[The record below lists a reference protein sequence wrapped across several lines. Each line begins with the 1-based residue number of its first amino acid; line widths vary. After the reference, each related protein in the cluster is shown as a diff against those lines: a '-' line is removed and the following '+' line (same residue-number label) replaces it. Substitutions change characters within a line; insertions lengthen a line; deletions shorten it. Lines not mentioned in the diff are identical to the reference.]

1 MINREIPFRP
11 RLEGEFRVR
20 FYNAASEITEKTPTL
35 TIARI
40 AEREIEWVE
49 KDCQYNIEQRKKY
62 RAVWFLFRDLI
73 RASWKACYRN
83 GVIYMSLPTLN
94 GTDMHDTTSPEVK
107 ALLRSWM
114 SESRHERLVGYT
126 DFINRMEN
134 PGTNKQ
140 SIAAL
145 IADGDELEKRIK
157 RVHTGEIA
165 IEAAVQPY
173 LQLVRENDRDV
184 FTGLKTS
191 EIWRY
196 FRLTWS
202 TPVETTPGRTMQ
214 YLIRDAAHPMHAVMG
229 IASLENCAVQITC
242 RDDYIGWNQKAFIE
256 RIVTVDNDRAK
267 EEFKQL
273 LVYLEDGI
281 DGIDYSEL
289 CTAMVVKN
297 PTDTDIQLLLD
308 EASNAEQNRQQLLR
322 NEVEGDV
329 DDIEKSEL
337 GSISIDA
344 ERALYRRKRAEQLA
358 RLLSAKK
365 AIRDL
370 INAENFNEI
379 WIDFCK
385 SETGNSAIR
394 GALVAQKT
402 KHIGSSMME
411 LNVCGAIPPY
421 NEILGGKLVALLAT
435 SPQVIH
441 DYKERYADKA
451 SEIASRLKG
460 MPVCRP
466 ADLVYVGTTSLYYV
480 GSSQYNRLKMPGSI
494 FNTDFDIV
502 WKKLGMTIGF
512 GTMHISKA
520 TTMSLTEAT
529 SDGFNRINHVF
540 GEGAS
545 PKMRLLTMSIREL
558 LESTNEDSKDFSKH
572 AMSRIVY
579 GACLAENTF
588 DYLLGK
594 ESKPKYY
601 TDMADY
607 VSGTQKIIDF
617 WRNRWLKSRLNYEPI
632 YRRIRDFDKQ
642 GFLVSNQ
649 IDEDEE
655 WSFSKL
661 EEVPHMPTNDET
673 KTGLQFVRDFYRG
686 SSAYADH
693 IASELLS
700 AIHLETKLDTA
711 IIESALSGKD
721 IVLTGNPG
729 DGKTHVIRMLKN
741 KLEGSGKPIRIELDA
756 STLSD
761 EDIYLKWKS
770 ARENNMPFVIAINAA
785 VLYSVYQ
792 KYSEFQP
799 IRDAYFQMSHAVV
812 FHDEVTENG
821 NVVVFDLSKREVL
834 TADILKKAI
843 EKLTDS
849 THYTECAGCPLN
861 ENCDVHNNCTLLNS
875 ALFQERL
882 FVILQR
888 VSMKGYHATVREL
901 QSLIA
906 YLIFGNR
913 SCKEIGRTTGSNQ
926 YNLVNLVFSG
936 KGALFDAIRS
946 AIDPV
951 TISHPI
957 WDERILLNDIPNDS
971 WVDGYEIPAE
981 AILKY
986 QIVSECFRNVHDS
999 EWQKRWCGI
1008 LKKAFGNGASG
1019 NINIQVSGLLMH
1031 IKLSEVS
1038 GGKVIQC
1045 AYADGDEGPIEY
1057 RGCPIEYRLLTAKE
1071 IQQEVLGEDT
1081 ILKEPLTA
1089 DYDSDETP
1097 ESNEEGTVVYEFGN
1111 PSYSAEMREQTKSD
1125 AEQGTAIVENGT
1137 TRIEPI
1143 EVESQGKTGCKTTG
1157 VSSEEIEQL
1166 VKDFKRSCGDYHV
1179 ALRECEAKS
1188 AVVGPS
1194 VIRIKFKLGRG
1205 QALQGLASHLEDI
1218 GREMKRTGVIIQQ
1231 VPNSD
1236 ELLLDVPRLQR
1247 EKVLFKDVISSIPK
1261 VTSPEQ
1267 LLFPL
1272 GRTPNG
1278 KDLIEDL
1285 SQMPHM
1291 LVGGSTGSG
1300 KSVFLFSMLAAL
1312 LMTHPEKED
1321 MQLILSSSKL
1331 EDFIHFEGLPHLYS
1345 GRIISDATEATK
1357 VIKEVIFEESERR
1370 GRLLAEARVA
1380 NIVEYNK
1387 KVAEKLAPIVVVI
1400 DEFADLADQLET
1412 TKEKNAFYKPVQRI
1426 AQAGR
1431 SRGIHLVICTQRP
1444 EAKLVPS
1451 TTKAQLNGRVALR
1464 VNDGISSRMI
1474 IEEPDAQ
1481 YLQKHGD
1488 MIYRNGDIIE
1498 RAQGYLIEIEE
1509 LDKIVDD
1516 VIHGRI

>member
-11 RLEGEFRVR
+11 RLEGEFRIR

-35 TIARI
+35 TIAKI

-94 GTDMHDTTSPEVK
+94 GIDMNDTASPEVK

-134 PGTNKQ
+134 PGANKK
-140 SIAAL
+140 SIATL

-157 RVHTGEIA
+157 RVHAGEIT
-165 IEAAVQPY
+165 IETAVQPY

-256 RIVTVDNDRAK
+256 RIVAVDNERAK

-308 EASNAEQNRQQLLR
+308 EASNAEQNRQQFLR

-329 DDIEKSEL
+329 DDVEKSEL

-394 GALVAQKT
+394 SALVAQKT

-494 FNTDFDIV
+494 FNADFDIV

-649 IDEDEE
+649 IDENEE

-729 DGKTHVIRMLKN
+729 DGKTHVIRMLKS

-792 KYSEFQP
+792 KYSE
-799 IRDAYFQMSHAVV
+799 
-812 FHDEVTENG
+812 
-821 NVVVFDLSKREVL
+821 
-834 TADILKKAI
+834 
-843 EKLTDS
+843 
-849 THYTECAGCPLN
+849 
-861 ENCDVHNNCTLLNS
+861 
-875 ALFQERL
+875 
-882 FVILQR
+882 
-888 VSMKGYHATVREL
+888 
-901 QSLIA
+901 
-906 YLIFGNR
+906 
-913 SCKEIGRTTGSNQ
+913 
-926 YNLVNLVFSG
+926 
-936 KGALFDAIRS
+936 
-946 AIDPV
+946 
-951 TISHPI
+951 
-957 WDERILLNDIPNDS
+957 
-971 WVDGYEIPAE
+971 
-981 AILKY
+981 
-986 QIVSECFRNVHDS
+986 
-999 EWQKRWCGI
+999 
-1008 LKKAFGNGASG
+1008 
-1019 NINIQVSGLLMH
+1019 
-1031 IKLSEVS
+1031 
-1038 GGKVIQC
+1038 
-1045 AYADGDEGPIEY
+1045 
-1057 RGCPIEYRLLTAKE
+1057 
-1071 IQQEVLGEDT
+1071 
-1081 ILKEPLTA
+1081 
-1089 DYDSDETP
+1089 
-1097 ESNEEGTVVYEFGN
+1097 
-1111 PSYSAEMREQTKSD
+1111 
-1125 AEQGTAIVENGT
+1125 
-1137 TRIEPI
+1137 
-1143 EVESQGKTGCKTTG
+1143 
-1157 VSSEEIEQL
+1157 
-1166 VKDFKRSCGDYHV
+1166 
-1179 ALRECEAKS
+1179 
-1188 AVVGPS
+1188 
-1194 VIRIKFKLGRG
+1194 
-1205 QALQGLASHLEDI
+1205 
-1218 GREMKRTGVIIQQ
+1218 
-1231 VPNSD
+1231 
-1236 ELLLDVPRLQR
+1236 
-1247 EKVLFKDVISSIPK
+1247 
-1261 VTSPEQ
+1261 
-1267 LLFPL
+1267 
-1272 GRTPNG
+1272 
-1278 KDLIEDL
+1278 
-1285 SQMPHM
+1285 
-1291 LVGGSTGSG
+1291 
-1300 KSVFLFSMLAAL
+1300 
-1312 LMTHPEKED
+1312 
-1321 MQLILSSSKL
+1321 
-1331 EDFIHFEGLPHLYS
+1331 
-1345 GRIISDATEATK
+1345 
-1357 VIKEVIFEESERR
+1357 
-1370 GRLLAEARVA
+1370 
-1380 NIVEYNK
+1380 
-1387 KVAEKLAPIVVVI
+1387 
-1400 DEFADLADQLET
+1400 
-1412 TKEKNAFYKPVQRI
+1412 
-1426 AQAGR
+1426 
-1431 SRGIHLVICTQRP
+1431 
-1444 EAKLVPS
+1444 
-1451 TTKAQLNGRVALR
+1451 
-1464 VNDGISSRMI
+1464 
-1474 IEEPDAQ
+1474 
-1481 YLQKHGD
+1481 
-1488 MIYRNGDIIE
+1488 
-1498 RAQGYLIEIEE
+1498 
-1509 LDKIVDD
+1509 
-1516 VIHGRI
+1516 